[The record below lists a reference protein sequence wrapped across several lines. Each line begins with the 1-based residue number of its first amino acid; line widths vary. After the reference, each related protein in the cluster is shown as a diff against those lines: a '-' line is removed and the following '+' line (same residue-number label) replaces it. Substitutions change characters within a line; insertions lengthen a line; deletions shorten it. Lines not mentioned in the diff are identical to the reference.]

1 MHEAFAFRES
11 LTSGKAN
18 RRILISLSLMH
29 GMVFPLPPLAEQER
43 IMAEVERRLL
53 IIAETEAQVAAELKR
68 AERLRQSIAATTY

>member
-1 MHEAFAFRES
+1 
-11 LTSGKAN
+11 
-18 RRILISLSLMH
+18 
-29 GMVFPLPPLAEQER
+29 MVFPLPPLAEQER